1 MEKDLVAEVKKLKK
15 EYLDSE
21 RMHQDEKEC
30 LLKVISTLGLL
41 ISQPDLE
48 KPYLQIKDSIQI
60 DKPLNLDRIESELSK
75 LKKKLVSQK
84 VGEGDQGQNA
94 RLELL
99 QNRLMEACRSLR
111 KVMIVLMEE
120 FYPMG
125 NAMFKKAAGIEVDCP
140 EDIENILVAE
150 PTDAFLD
157 FLKELRARIS
167 EDFKQ
172 VNRLLLLFMNQVKE
186 LEETLRKEFGHEDNI
201 KRIEYFEMK
210 INDEMGTI
218 SDSFNLFKN
227 IDDLKNTILGKIN
240 AIKQLVSKKKEEDLM
255 KTQMVQENIQKL
267 KQRIVQVEKDA
278 QEMSRKA
285 EEFETAA
292 MKDGLTGLYNRKAFD
307 LKLNDV
313 LKTFNDGGDPFALM
327 IFDVDAFKKINDSFG
342 HVAGDKVLKK
352 VAQTLKE
359 TFRSDDFMARYG
371 GDEFVVIIGNLTKE
385 MIRDKITSFKTKLKQ
400 KRFMSYE
407 KGEVDVDLSTGIAL
421 ALKDDTIEGL
431 IHRADQAMYQ
441 VKKNK
446 GLEKEA
452 G

>member
-1 MEKDLVAEVKKLKK
+1 MATFPFWSKEVNEVAQSVN
-15 EYLDSE
+15 S
-21 RMHQDEKEC
+21 
-30 LLKVISTLGLL
+30 SSSGL
-41 ISQPDLE
+41 S
-48 KPYLQIKDSIQI
+48 
-60 DKPLNLDRIESELSK
+60 
-75 LKKKLVSQK
+75 
-84 VGEGDQGQNA
+84 
-94 RLELL
+94 
-99 QNRLMEACRSLR
+99 
-111 KVMIVLMEE
+111 
-120 FYPMG
+120 
-125 NAMFKKAAGIEVDCP
+125 
-140 EDIENILVAE
+140 
-150 PTDAFLD
+150 
-157 FLKELRARIS
+157 
-167 EDFKQ
+167 
-172 VNRLLLLFMNQVKE
+172 
-186 LEETLRKEFGHEDNI
+186 
-201 KRIEYFEMK
+201 
-210 INDEMGTI
+210 
-218 SDSFNLFKN
+218 
-227 IDDLKNTILGKIN
+227 
-240 AIKQLVSKKKEEDLM
+240 
-255 KTQMVQENIQKL
+255 
-267 KQRIVQVEKDA
+267 EKDA

>member
-21 RMHQDEKEC
+21 RAHQDEKEC
-30 LLKVISTLGLL
+30 LLKVISALGPLVN
-41 ISQPDLE
+41 QPDLE
-48 KPYLQIKDSIQI
+48 KPYLQIKDLVQI
-60 DKPLNLDRIESELSK
+60 DKPLELERIETELAK
-75 LKKKLVSQK
+75 IKKKLVVQK
-84 VGEGDQGQNA
+84 AGEGETGQGDH
-94 RLELL
+94 LELL
-99 QNRLMEACRSLR
+99 QKRLMEVCRSLR
-111 KVMIVLMEE
+111 KVMIVLLEE
-120 FYPMG
+120 FYPMS
-125 NAMFKKAAGIEVDCP
+125 NAMLKRAAGIEVNCP
-140 EDIENILVAE
+140 EDIENLLVAE

-186 LEETLRKEFGHEDNI
+186 LEETFRKEFGHEENI

-210 INDEMGTI
+210 INDEMGSI
-218 SDSFNLFKN
+218 SNSFNLFKN
-227 IDDLKNTILGKIN
+227 IDELKNTIMDKIK
-240 AIKQLVSKKKEEDLM
+240 AIKQLVSKKKEEDLL
-255 KTQMVQENIQKL
+255 KTQLVQENIQKL

-285 EEFETAA
+285 EEFESAA

-313 LKTFNDGGDPFALM
+313 LKAFSDGGDPFALM
-327 IFDVDAFKKINDSFG
+327 LFDVDDFKKINDSFG

-352 VAQTLKE
+352 VAQALKE
-359 TFRSDDFMARYG
+359 TFRTDDFMARYG
-371 GDEFVVIIGNLTKE
+371 GDEFVVIIQNLTKE
-385 MIRDKITSFKTKLKQ
+385 MAKDKITSFKTRLKK

-407 KGEVDVDLSTGIAL
+407 KGEVDVDVSTGIAL
-421 ALKDDTIEGL
+421 AQREDTLEGL

-452 G
+452 